1 MSPLAATPVDICA
14 ILHRI
19 YKQYR
24 LFSCKKHRLIE
35 MENNKKPDIGE
46 ILKSTVCL
54 LYNKNWKQ
62 YQNASFSN
70 FNS

>member
-1 MSPLAATPVDICA
+1 
-14 ILHRI
+14 
-19 YKQYR
+19 
-24 LFSCKKHRLIE
+24 

-70 FNS
+70 FNSEN